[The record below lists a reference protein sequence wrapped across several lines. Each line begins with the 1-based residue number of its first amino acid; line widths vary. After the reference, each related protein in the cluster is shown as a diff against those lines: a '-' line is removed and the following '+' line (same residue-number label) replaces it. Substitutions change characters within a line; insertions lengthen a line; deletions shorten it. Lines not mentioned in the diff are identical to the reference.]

1 MSTLTITIEAPEMV
15 AAIRELATALG
26 NHRAQQTASTVN
38 TVPQQTPVTPISNAV
53 PQQTPVTPTNNIV
66 PQQAPVT
73 LISSAVP
80 QQASA
85 AVPTATATYTID
97 QLAYAASPLIDAG
110 KLPEL
115 QALLGQFGVNI
126 LTELPAEQYGAF
138 ATALRGLGAK
148 I

>member
-1 MSTLTITIEAPEMV
+1 M
-15 AAIRELATALG
+15 
-26 NHRAQQTASTVN
+26 
-38 TVPQQTPVTPISNAV
+38 
-53 PQQTPVTPTNNIV
+53 
-66 PQQAPVT
+66 
-73 LISSAVP
+73 
-80 QQASA
+80 
-85 AVPTATATYTID
+85 PTATATYTID

>member
-15 AAIRELATALG
+15 AAIRDLAAALQG
-26 NHRAQQTASTVN
+26 GRPNQQAI
-38 TVPQQTPVTPISNAV
+38 PAPVQPAPAPAPVAAV
-53 PQQTPVTPTNNIV
+53 PQAI
-66 PQQAPVT
+66 
-73 LISSAVP
+73 
-80 QQASA
+80 
-85 AVPTATATYTID
+85 PTATVTPQPAPAPQQVAAVGVPTTAATYTID

-115 QALLGQFGVNI
+115 QALLRQFGI
-126 LTELPAEQYGAF
+126 SLLTELPAEQYGAF

>member
-38 TVPQQTPVTPISNAV
+38 TV

>member
-53 PQQTPVTPTNNIV
+53 PQQTPVALTVNT
-66 PQQAPVT
+66 
-73 LISSAVP
+73 VP

>member
-26 NHRAQQTASTVN
+26 NNRAQQTAQTVN
-38 TVPQQTPVTPISNAV
+38 TVPQQTPVTPTS
-53 PQQTPVTPTNNIV
+53 NIV

-73 LISSAVP
+73 VISSAVP

>member
-38 TVPQQTPVTPISNAV
+38 TVPQQTPVTAISIAV
-53 PQQTPVTPTNNIV
+53 PQQTPVALTVNTV
-66 PQQAPVT
+66 PQQT
-73 LISSAVP
+73 
-80 QQASA
+80 SA
-85 AVPTATATYTID
+85 AVPTVTATYTID
-97 QLAYAASPLIDAG
+97 QLAYAASPLLDAG

-115 QALLGQFGVNI
+115 QALLNQFGVNM

>member
-15 AAIRELATALG
+15 AAIRELATALE
-26 NHRAQQTASTVN
+26 NHRAQQTAPTVN
-38 TVPQQTPVTPISNAV
+38 TV

-97 QLAYAASPLIDAG
+97 QLAYAASPLLDAG

-115 QALLGQFGVNI
+115 QALLNQFGVNM

>member
-1 MSTLTITIEAPEMV
+1 MSTLTLTIEAPEMV

-53 PQQTPVTPTNNIV
+53 PQQTPVALTVNTV
-66 PQQAPVT
+66 PQQT
-73 LISSAVP
+73 
-80 QQASA
+80 SA
-85 AVPTATATYTID
+85 AVPTVTATYTID
-97 QLAYAASPLIDAG
+97 QLAYAASPLLDAG

-115 QALLGQFGVNI
+115 QALLNQFGVNM

>member
-26 NHRAQQTASTVN
+26 NHRAQQT
-38 TVPQQTPVTPISNAV
+38 
-53 PQQTPVTPTNNIV
+53 TPTSNIV

-73 LISSAVP
+73 VISSAVP

>member
-53 PQQTPVTPTNNIV
+53 PQQTPVALTVNTV
-66 PQQAPVT
+66 PQQT
-73 LISSAVP
+73 
-80 QQASA
+80 SA
-85 AVPTATATYTID
+85 AVPTVTATYTID
-97 QLAYAASPLIDAG
+97 QLAYAASPLLDAG

-115 QALLGQFGVNI
+115 QALLNQFGVNM

>member
-26 NHRAQQTASTVN
+26 NHRAQQTAPTVN
-38 TVPQQTPVTPISNAV
+38 TVPQQTPVTPTS
-53 PQQTPVTPTNNIV
+53 NIV

-73 LISSAVP
+73 VISSAVP

-110 KLPEL
+110 KLPEV

>member
-26 NHRAQQTASTVN
+26 NHRAQQTA
-38 TVPQQTPVTPISNAV
+38 
-53 PQQTPVTPTNNIV
+53 PTNNI
-66 PQQAPVT
+66 
-73 LISSAVP
+73 VP

>member
-53 PQQTPVTPTNNIV
+53 PQQTPVALTVNTV
-66 PQQAPVT
+66 PQQT
-73 LISSAVP
+73 
-80 QQASA
+80 SA
-85 AVPTATATYTID
+85 AVPTVTATYTID
-97 QLAYAASPLIDAG
+97 QLAYAASPLLDAG

-115 QALLGQFGVNI
+115 QALLNQFGVNM
-126 LTELPAEQYGAF
+126 LTELPAEQYAAF

>member
-26 NHRAQQTASTVN
+26 NHRAQQTAPIVN
-38 TVPQQTPVTPISNAV
+38 TV

>member
-15 AAIRELATALG
+15 AAIRELAAALG
-26 NHRAQQTASTVN
+26 NHRAQQTAPTVN
-38 TVPQQTPVTPISNAV
+38 TA

>member
-26 NHRAQQTASTVN
+26 NHRAQQTAPIVN
-38 TVPQQTPVTPISNAV
+38 TV

-73 LISSAVP
+73 LICSTVP

>member
-53 PQQTPVTPTNNIV
+53 PQQTPVALTVNTV
-66 PQQAPVT
+66 PQQT
-73 LISSAVP
+73 
-80 QQASA
+80 SA